1 MGQRGLLIAVL
12 IGVVVGF
19 ILYAGVRLLGF

>member
-12 IGVVVGF
+12 IGVVAGF
-19 ILYAGVRLLGF
+19 ILYASARLMGF

>member
-12 IGVVVGF
+12 IGVVAGF
-19 ILYAGVRLLGF
+19 ILYAGVRLMGF